1 MIRTFDGL
9 EVDTIEPIPAHN
21 LSAQTTDL
29 AHGGYWNCEL
39 AGGGCV
45 QQFGDEL
52 LIGPDAE
59 HLTLISEM
67 GILLA
72 AQFLFNHA
80 GASPTG

>member
-45 QQFGDEL
+45 QRFGDEL
-52 LIGPDAE
+52 LVNPDAS
-59 HLTLISEM
+59 IVPWP
-67 GILLA
+67 
-72 AQFLFNHA
+72 
-80 GASPTG
+80 SPADPQSPVTSTE

>member
-21 LSAQTTDL
+21 ESAAVADL

-52 LIGPDAE
+52 LVGPDE
-59 HLTLISEM
+59 QHPIP
-67 GILLA
+67 
-72 AQFLFNHA
+72 
-80 GASPTG
+80 SPSPADPQSPVTSPE